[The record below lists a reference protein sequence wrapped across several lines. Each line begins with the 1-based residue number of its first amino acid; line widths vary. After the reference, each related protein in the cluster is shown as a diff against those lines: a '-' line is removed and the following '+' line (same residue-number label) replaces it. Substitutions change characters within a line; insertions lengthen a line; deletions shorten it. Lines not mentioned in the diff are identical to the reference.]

1 MQEIYLLKPCVFDS
15 LAARK
20 KRSISRP
27 LFVVESKLLACFLNR
42 NRNSN
47 GHTKPRGLLPV
58 PIISTH
64 QKTKTFQNLFCFIL
78 IFLRCNF
85 HDRFKISVEASRRT
99 KSAQYRYLCYGIFS
113 LIEKSASAMYSMAI
127 YNSREW

>member
-1 MQEIYLLKPCVFDS
+1 MPRGRFIISACRNVSTLRSLINQGLLKCLFDQS
-15 LAARK
+15 G
-20 KRSISRP
+20 
-27 LFVVESKLLACFLNR
+27 NR
-42 NRNSN
+42 N
-47 GHTKPRGLLPV
+47 GHTKPVGLLPV

-64 QKTKTFQNLFCFIL
+64 QRTKTFQNLFCFIL
-78 IFLRCNF
+78 IFFRCNF
-85 HDRFKISVEASRRT
+85 HDRFEISVEASRRT